1 MSRRG
6 GALLVAVLM
15 AAVAVLFGTIAP
27 ASADEGSS
35 GDLSAE
41 EALAAKYA
49 PVLMLVKQ
57 KVPCGPGEPFLPG
70 DVSIMFD
77 NPTVALRG
85 PWKPVKDLVE
95 IAPSGDDI
103 SAGLPGY
110 ALDLPGN
117 PLEPGCDYEQWAD
130 DQGFGSIP
138 TIYAH
143 VATERGV
150 ANRIALQYYFF
161 YAFNDYNNKHE
172 TDWERIQIEFS
183 ASSAKTALQLGI
195 DPDIAVYSQHYGA
208 EKATWGDDKLQ
219 LEDETH
225 PIVYVSAGSHAN
237 QFSSGVFMGNS
248 ARTGFGCDTT
258 VGDHNA
264 IHPVVRTIPS
274 DPAVALIEF
283 PWTGYEG
290 HWGEVGPKRFYEGP
304 TGPNRK
310 SGWTKP
316 FSGFSKNARS
326 VSIEMPG
333 GDLAGT
339 STATVYCD
347 VVGKGS
353 DAFRAFVANPLA
365 TLGILAAI
373 VVVVVWLL
381 RRTAW
386 DTDPLPLLK
395 RRKVGQVITA
405 AGGMIIRHPVTF
417 IVGALPL
424 GALLVA
430 AAVLQTLSVG
440 AGLQGWV
447 PGTVSFLA
455 FVVNFITIS
464 AMTLGVE
471 RIGAGEPYGLL
482 GLYAEGS
489 RRIVRG
495 VPAVLGGAF
504 LGAFL
509 IGTLVLSPL
518 ALALLVFFYLL
529 TPVVVLER
537 AGGLRP
543 LTRSTVLVWRI
554 LGTIIPLRL
563 FSLLLLSSVG
573 AVLAA
578 LLFTVVPVSF
588 VVLNSVPPVVIALV
602 TPLNAVMAAYAY
614 YSARVVDDERKAP
627 EEPTPEEAPAA
638 V

>member
-1 MSRRG
+1 MRRRG
-6 GALLVAVLM
+6 GALVLATVAAVL
-15 AAVAVLFGTIAP
+15 AVLFGSLSP
-27 ASADEGSS
+27 AMADDDGTDE
-35 GDLSAE
+35 SAE
-41 EALAAKYA
+41 QALAAKYA
-49 PVLMLVKQ
+49 PVLMLVQQ
-57 KVPCGPGEPFLPG
+57 KAACGPGEPFLPG
-70 DVSIMFD
+70 DVDVMFD

-85 PWKPVKDLVE
+85 PWKPQKDLVK
-95 IAPSGDDI
+95 IAPSVDDL

-110 ALDLPGN
+110 ALDLPGD
-117 PLEPGCDYEQWAD
+117 PLDPGCDYERWAD

-143 VATERGV
+143 VATEKGV
-150 ANRIALQYYFF
+150 NNRIALQYYFF

-172 TDWERIQIEFS
+172 TDWERIQIEFA
-183 ASSAKTALQLGI
+183 ASSATTALQLGI

-208 EKATWGDDKLQ
+208 EKATWGDSKLQ

-237 QFSSGVFMGNS
+237 QFSPGVFMGNS
-248 ARTGFGCDTT
+248 AKTGFGCDTT

-264 IHPVVRTIPS
+264 IRPVVRTIPS
-274 DPAVALIEF
+274 DPAAALVEF
-283 PWTGYEG
+283 PWTGYQG

-310 SGWTKP
+310 AGWTKP

-333 GDLAGT
+333 GDIAGS
-339 STATVYCD
+339 STASVYCD

-353 DAFRAFVANPLA
+353 DAFRAFVANPLT

-386 DTDPLPLLK
+386 DTDPLPLME

-405 AGGMIIRHPVTF
+405 AGGMIVRHPVTF

-424 GALLVA
+424 AALLVA
-430 AAVLQTLSVG
+430 TAVLQTIAVG
-440 AGLQGWV
+440 TSLPGWV
-447 PGTVSFLA
+447 PGVVSFFA
-455 FVVNFITIS
+455 FIVDFVTIG
-464 AMTLGVE
+464 AMTVGVE
-471 RIGAGEPYGLL
+471 RIGAGEPHGLW

-489 RRIVRG
+489 RRMVRAI
-495 VPAVLGGAF
+495 PAVVGGAVI
-504 LGAFL
+504 GAVL
-509 IGTLVLSPL
+509 VGTLILSPL

-529 TPVVVLER
+529 TPVVVLEG
-537 AGGLRP
+537 ASWLRP

-554 LGTIIPLRL
+554 LGTVVPLRL

-573 AVLAA
+573 ALLAA

-588 VVLNSVPPVVIALV
+588 VVLNAVPPLVIALV
-602 TPLNAVMAAYAY
+602 TPLNAVMAVYAY
-614 YSARVVDDERKAP
+614 YAGRVADDERKAP
-627 EEPTPEEAPAA
+627 EEPTAEELPAG